1 MRTNNKYKTMLAGV
15 VGFFLLVA
23 PLVAHADFSFS
34 MGDDGYYPNSNKHAN
49 ITKVELFIYDS
60 PGVTFTGQGAT
71 NLSSSSSGINTWSA
85 TLVSPTYVL
94 LDGSKSLSDIYWTAL
109 FAGTAPETFRFDYLI
124 YTGKNEKLAYAI
136 SMTIENGVPNFTQ
149 GSGWV
154 SLKPNEIPN
163 YNRNPV
169 PLPPS
174 VWLLGTGLVGAFVFR
189 KKLARSA
196 KHNI

>member
-1 MRTNNKYKTMLAGV
+1 MKGNNTYKIMAVGLIGFLML
-15 VGFFLLVA
+15 FA

-34 MGDDGYYPNSNKHAN
+34 LGDDGYYPNSNKHTN
-49 ITKVELFIYDS
+49 ISKVELFIYDS
-60 PGVTFTGQGAT
+60 PGVTFTSQGAT
-71 NLSSSSSGINTWSA
+71 NLGSNDSPINVLTWSA
-85 TLVSPTYVL
+85 NRVNPTYV
-94 LDGSKSLSDIYWTAL
+94 SLEGWLNVKDIYWTAL

-124 YTGKNEKLAYAI
+124 YGKNDKLAYAI

-154 SLKPNEIPN
+154 ALDPKNLPN

-174 VWLLGTGLVGAFVFR
+174 VWLLGTGLVGAFIFR
-189 KKLARSA
+189 KKMM
-196 KHNI
+196 KQTI

>member
-1 MRTNNKYKTMLAGV
+1 MKANRKYKTTLLGM
-15 VGFFLLVA
+15 VGFLLLLA

-34 MGDDGYYPNSNKHAN
+34 MGDNGYYPDSNKHTN
-49 ITKVELFIYDS
+49 ISKVELFVYNS
-60 PGVTFTGQGAT
+60 PGVTFTGSGAT
-71 NLSSSSSGINTWSA
+71 NLSSSSSGVSGWSA
-85 TLVSPTYVL
+85 TLVNPSYVL
-94 LDGSKSLSDIYWTAL
+94 LDGKKNLTDIYWTAL

-124 YTGKNEKLAYAI
+124 YGTNNKVAYAI

-154 SLKPNEIPN
+154 ALDPKNLPN

-174 VWLLGTGLVGAFVFR
+174 VWLLGTGLVGAFIFR
-189 KKLARSA
+189 KKMM
-196 KHNI
+196 KQTI